1 LSIKNLVFKERQVK
15 KLTKRYVGLYKIE
28 EVVSKNV
35 VKLKLSVFIQIY
47 LVVNIYRIEQ
57 YKKPIKEQRVKELKP
72 VKVDRFKE

>member
-1 LSIKNLVFKERQVK
+1 MSIKNLVFKERQVK

-35 VKLKLSVFIQIY
+35 VKLKLSVFMQIY

-57 YKKPIKEQRVKELKP
+57 YKKPIKGQRVKELKL
-72 VKVDRFKE
+72 VKLDGVKE

>member
-35 VKLKLSVFIQIY
+35 VKLKLSVFMQIY

-57 YKKPIKEQRVKELKP
+57 YKKPIKGQRVKELKL
-72 VKVDRFKE
+72 VKLDGVKE